1 MMKIGPRTLKTGIAV
16 TLSLMVADFLK
27 IDGPIYAVIAAIIVM
42 QPSVT
47 DSWQK
52 GVDRILGTIM
62 GAIAGAIFVSIS
74 PGNPLLAGIG
84 TIVLILIMNKLQWG
98 EAIVIG
104 TVVFIGIF
112 IGADTGYVK
121 YAFHRTMD
129 TSLGIIIAVIIN
141 YIIYPPDYYG
151 KVMEET
157 KRNFMD
163 ILKYSIRT
171 LEVLLYEDDER
182 MDILENQIQRIE
194 EVLITSEK
202 LLEIQEKE
210 KKVIPKGDIKYKEML
225 ISHRLEKEIFQHLQN
240 VQDVLEK
247 GIKLEVVD
255 VIRKELCQAKDL
267 LISLHTREK
276 NLYDMNKEENE
287 SLSLQDVIA
296 EVQKAKVNIKNK
308 EDINSYST
316 DEIVKMLVF
325 LYNIEEVLLKLNT
338 IICC

>member
-1 MMKIGPRTLKTGIAV
+1 MKIGPRTLKTGIAV
-16 TLSLMVADFLK
+16 TLSLVVANLLK
-27 IDGPIYAVIAAIIVM
+27 IDSPDYAVIAAIIVM
-42 QPSVT
+42 QPSVS

-52 GVDRILGTIM
+52 GVDRLLGTVM

-84 TIVLILIMNKLQWG
+84 TIILILIMNKLKWG

-112 IGADTGYVK
+112 ISAEGGYIS
-121 YAFHRTMD
+121 YAFHRTLD
-129 TSLGIIIAVIIN
+129 TSVGIIVAVIIN

-157 KRNFMD
+157 KRNFRD
-163 ILKYSIRT
+163 ILKYSIRS
-171 LEVLLYEDDER
+171 LEVLLYEDEER
-182 MDILENQIQRIE
+182 MDILENQIHRIE
-194 EVLITSEK
+194 EVLLTSEK

-210 KKVIPKGDIKYKEML
+210 KKVMPKGDMKYKEMVMT
-225 ISHRLEKEIFQHLQN
+225 HRLEKEVFQHLQN
-240 VQDVLEK
+240 IHDVLEK
-247 GIKLEVVD
+247 GIKADVVD
-255 VIRKELCQAKDL
+255 IVRKDLHQTKNL

-276 NLYDMNKEENE
+276 NLCDMNKDDKGPLDLKNVVEE
-287 SLSLQDVIA
+287 IK
-296 EVQKAKVNIKNK
+296 KAKVNIKNK

-325 LYNIEEVLLKLNT
+325 LYNLEEVLLKLNT